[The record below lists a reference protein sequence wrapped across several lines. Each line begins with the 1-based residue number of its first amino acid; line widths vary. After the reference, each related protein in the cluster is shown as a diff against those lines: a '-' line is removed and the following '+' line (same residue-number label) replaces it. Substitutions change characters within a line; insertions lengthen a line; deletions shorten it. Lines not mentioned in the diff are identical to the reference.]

1 MQFGLIICLA
11 FLVVSTSTEISWN
24 PIEAG
29 IKVSLPGDGTNDTR
43 FVFLSSNG
51 ENSYRWTINLL
62 MFDACKLLF
71 KRLVILMIGLFFSC
85 LEY

>member
-1 MQFGLIICLA
+1 MHFGLIICLA
-11 FLVVSTSTEISWN
+11 FLVGYTSTEVSWN

-43 FVFLSSNG
+43 FVFLSSNS
-51 ENSYRWTINLL
+51 ENSYRWTIDLL

-71 KRLVILMIGLFFSC
+71 KRFVNLMLGLFFTC